1 MRLLSWLIGLPVA
14 VVAALFAV
22 SNKATTTFALW
33 PLPFTLDAPLYL
45 ATLAALAGGFVVGGF
60 IAWANQGGARRRAR
74 RLADKV
80 YSLERELKE
89 AQARAATAEK
99 KLTEKTAPVSGEP
112 KSAVMAAPALPSPL
126 PGPAAAAPALPR
138 PALH

>member
-45 ATLAALAGGFVVGGF
+45 ATLAALVGGFIVGGF

-74 RLADKV
+74 RLADRV

-89 AQARAATAEK
+89 AQARAAAAEK
-99 KLTEKTAPVSGEP
+99 KLAEKSAPVSGEP
-112 KSAVMAAPALPSPL
+112 KSAAVAPALPAAPAAVAL
-126 PGPAAAAPALPR
+126 PGPTVHAAA
-138 PALH
+138 LH